1 MLAHLIPDNDT
12 GSYFRFLVVFPLLR
26 EVSRYMTLRT
36 GWRLSFSASPAGEGV
51 PVNRELGT
59 MFFAWSFLANAL
71 LVRMQFT
78 NLSNPVTA
86 GIILAVQAVQ
96 EIVLRVTMER
106 RDRWLRSTSF
116 DTFRTRR
123 GSRAEPPQA
132 VRTRRG
138 TVVALVDPYSM
149 GRTRLSRVILREQIE
164 KAQGLGGEALPVM
177 SAQQGQVNASRIQF
191 YSFVVAVEMAAE
203 YVSDRAVD

>member
-1 MLAHLIPDNDT
+1 MVAHLIPDSDA

-26 EVSRYMTLRT
+26 EVSRYMTLRA

-59 MFFAWSFLANAL
+59 MFFVWSFLANAL

-96 EIVLRVTMER
+96 EIGMRVTMER
-106 RDRWLRSTSF
+106 RDRWLHSASF
-116 DTFRTRR
+116 DSLRTRQ
-123 GSRAEPPQA
+123 GGRAEPPRA
-132 VRTRRG
+132 LPTLRG
-138 TVVALVDPYSM
+138 TVVALVDPYSAN
-149 GRTRLSRVILREQIE
+149 RKRLSRVLKREQIE
-164 KAQGLGGEALPVM
+164 QAQGLGGETLPVM
-177 SAQQGQVNASRIQF
+177 SAQQDHVNASRIQF
-191 YSFVVAVEMAAE
+191 YSFVIAVEMAAE
-203 YVSDRAVD
+203 YVSDRVVD